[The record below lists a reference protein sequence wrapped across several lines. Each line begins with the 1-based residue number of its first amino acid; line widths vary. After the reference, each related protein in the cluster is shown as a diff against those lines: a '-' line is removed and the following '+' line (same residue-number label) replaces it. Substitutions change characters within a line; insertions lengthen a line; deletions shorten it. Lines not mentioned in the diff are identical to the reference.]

1 MSVRLF
7 SKVTV
12 FTQLETFFLLGN
24 LIIVKIY
31 DHFADIDSQLARGM
45 SAIFR
50 DLSYIK

>member
-12 FTQLETFFLLGN
+12 STQLETFFLLGN
-24 LIIVKIY
+24 FIIVKTY
-31 DHFADIDSQLARGM
+31 DNFADIDSQLARGM

-50 DLSYIK
+50 YLSYIK